1 MPAVRPSRFVL
12 AALLFLQAHA
22 VGLWMVTFSNV
33 LHAHGLERL
42 IPYAFSCSAVAAFIS
57 PLFIGSLADQHI
69 SAERLLGWLA
79 AGTGMM
85 LALAFVAIDRY
96 WGAAWV
102 LIFLQLQALCAAPT
116 WGLVTTIVLS
126 SLQNPAREF
135 GAIRVWATIGWMIAG
150 SITSYLL
157 DADASPRAG
166 MAGGLVWL
174 GVGAITLSLP
184 RVAPV
189 VEPGARSWREL
200 LGFEAW
206 GLLRHRDHGIVF
218 LTAAIVTAPLAAFY
232 PFAAMHLRELGEPHV
247 AAVLSL
253 GQISEVA
260 AMYALAPL
268 LARFGLKRILLA
280 GIAFGVARYA
290 FFAMNT
296 TPWML
301 AGIALHG
308 LCFTLFY
315 IPVQIYID
323 LRIERRLQARAQALL
338 TLMVSGAGTLAG
350 SLGCGWWREACVTAQ
365 GTRWPLFWSLLCG
378 ALVAM
383 FALFALGYRGDETR
397 ERSALVRAT

>member
-1 MPAVRPSRFVL
+1 MSAVRPSRLAL

-33 LHAHGLERL
+33 LQAHGLERL

-79 AGTGMM
+79 AGTGIM
-85 LALAFVAIDRY
+85 LALAFIAIDRQ

-102 LIFLQLQALCAAPT
+102 LILLQLQALCNAPT

-135 GAIRVWATIGWMIAG
+135 GAIRVWATIGWMLAG
-150 SITSYLL
+150 WITSFLL
-157 DADASPRAG
+157 NADASPRAG

-174 GVGAITLSLP
+174 GVGAMTLSLR
-184 RVAPV
+184 RVAPP
-189 VEPGARSWREL
+189 VEQAARSWREL
-200 LGFEAW
+200 LGWEAW

-218 LTAAIVTAPLAAFY
+218 ITAAIVTAPLAAFY

-247 AAVLSL
+247 AAALSL
-253 GQISEVA
+253 GQVSEIA

-290 FFAMNT
+290 VFAMNT
-296 TPWML
+296 TFWML

-323 LRIERRLQARAQALL
+323 RRVERRLQARAQGLL

-365 GTRWPLFWSLLCG
+365 GTRWPLFWGVLCSALL
-378 ALVAM
+378 AM
-383 FALFALGYRGDETR
+383 FALFALGYRADETPPRSSRR
-397 ERSALVRAT
+397 EE